1 MQTEDFAPFPT
12 APLKTSR
19 IQMTV
24 NIFKNCLKM
33 EAVFQKKKRKKKKNN
48 NSVVSNTNRNT
59 SLSNQ
64 EAAVLGTISL
74 SFYPRKDILF
84 SKIDAI

>member
-33 EAVFQKKKRKKKKNN
+33 EAVFQKKKKKEKKQQLC
-48 NSVVSNTNRNT
+48 
-59 SLSNQ
+59 SLKYKQ
-64 EAAVLGTISL
+64 EHLTL
-74 SFYPRKDILF
+74 
-84 SKIDAI
+84 